1 MIAKLAMLAIKYK
14 AVIELVKNWW
24 AKRKARKQNK
34 G

>member
-1 MIAKLAMLAIKYK
+1 MLAKFAVLAIKYK
-14 AVIELVKNWW
+14 AVIELVRTWW